1 MTNSIKI
8 RNTLGYYLLFLCLGF
23 GTGITGPALPSLVNQ
38 TTSTVGQ
45 IGMMLLF
52 GSIGY
57 TIGTLIGGRLF
68 DRARAGHFILGVCQ
82 LGSAAL
88 LAVIPLAGS
97 LPVLLLIA
105 FISGLPNGMINTGAN
120 TLLMWTHGEK
130 SGPFINGLHF
140 SFGLGA
146 FIAPTIYAQILNVG
160 GTYQQAYWIL
170 AGIAV
175 PIALFMLLQT
185 RNPEHPHKQ
194 AEEAFSDRKDITQ
207 YLPLII
213 SAMLFLFFY
222 VGAEVTFGNWIYTYT
237 MTLNL
242 ADATRAAYLTSGFWL
257 AFTIGRLISIPVAAR
272 FKSEQILGLALAAC
286 ALINGLLIANSNSSA
301 LLWACTIGLGFFMA
315 PVWPT
320 GYNLAG
326 QSVKLTATVSSI
338 ILLGDSFGGMIL
350 PSLTGQVVEH
360 FGAPMMTWLVFGSL
374 IGNILMLLA
383 MLRLRGSIVQRR
395 DEVSEETVTVS

>member
-1 MTNSIKI
+1 MTNATKI
-8 RNTLGYYLLFLCLGF
+8 RNTIGYYLLFVCLGF
-23 GTGITGPALPSLVNQ
+23 GMGITGPALPSLASQ
-38 TTSTVGQ
+38 TMSTIGQ

-52 GSIGY
+52 SSIGF
-57 TIGTLIGGRLF
+57 TVGTLIGGRLF
-68 DRARAGHFILGVCQ
+68 DRMRAGHLILGAGQ
-82 LGSAAL
+82 LLAAAL
-88 LAVIPLAGS
+88 LAAVPLAGS
-97 LPVLLLIA
+97 LPVLLLIV
-105 FISGLPNGMINTGAN
+105 FISGLPGGMINTGAN

-140 SFGLGA
+140 FFGLGA
-146 FIAPTIYAQILNVG
+146 FISPTFYAQILNAG
-160 GTYQQAYWIL
+160 GTYRQVYWIL

-175 PIALFMLLQT
+175 PIALYMLMQPHT
-185 RNPEHPHKQ
+185 PEHPHKL
-194 AEEAFSDRKDITQ
+194 AEKISSSRKDIAQ
-207 YLPLII
+207 YLPLIT

-237 MTLNL
+237 LTLNL
-242 ADATRAAYLTSGFWL
+242 ANATRAAYLTSSFWL

-272 FKSEQILGLALAAC
+272 FKSEQILGLALGAC
-286 ALINGLLIANSNSSA
+286 MLVIGLIIANPGSSA
-301 LLWACTIGLGFFMA
+301 LLWACTTALGFFMA

-326 QSVKLTATVSSI
+326 RSVKLTATISSI

-374 IGNILMLLA
+374 AGNILMLLA
-383 MLRLRGSIVQRR
+383 ILRLRGSTAQPSAK
-395 DEVSEETVTVS
+395 SELGQA